1 MKKSVD
7 RRNLKN
13 TVRSIILVTVG
24 TLILSF
30 GTSLFLMEFDL
41 VAGGVSGIAIVLDR
55 IVSDFVPQLRFVTIN
70 MIIAIL
76 TWTLFF
82 IGHFVL
88 GKGFA
93 LKTLLSSAIYPL
105 GIAFFSRLADPDILG
120 GFFYL
125 KGYETHSEIAL
136 ILASVLGGACV
147 GAGCSITFIGGGS
160 TGGIDIIAFTV
171 CKIFKRAKSSTV
183 LFIIDAAIV
192 ISGMFVIQNLIISL
206 LGMISAFVSALTVD
220 KIFIGSNRSF
230 IAQIISCKHEAINR
244 EILDRIGRG
253 TTIVEVKGGYTGESK
268 KMITV
273 SFTVNQYA
281 ELLSTVSRH
290 DKKAFVTILR
300 AHEINGEGFTEQ
312 SN

>member
-7 RRNLKN
+7 RQSVKDIARG
-13 TVRSIILVTVG
+13 IILVTLG
-24 TLILSF
+24 TMILSF

-55 IVSDFVPQLRFVTIN
+55 VISDYIPPLRFITVN
-70 MIIAIL
+70 MLIAAI

-82 IGHFVL
+82 IGLFVL
-88 GKGFA
+88 GRAFA
-93 LKTLLSSAIYPL
+93 LKTLLSSVIYPL
-105 GIAFFSRLADPDILG
+105 GIALFSRLADPEVLG

-125 KGYETHSEIAL
+125 KGYEAHGEIAL

-160 TGGIDIIAFTV
+160 TGGVDIIAFTV
-171 CKIFKRAKSSTV
+171 CKIFKRAKSSAV
-183 LFIIDAAIV
+183 LFIIDSVVV
-192 ISGMFVIQNLIISL
+192 ICGMFVTQNLIISL

-220 KIFIGSNRSF
+220 RIFVGSNRSF
-230 IAQIISCKHEAINR
+230 IAQIISSKPEEINR
-244 EILDRIGRG
+244 EILESIGRG
-253 TTIVEVKGGYTGESK
+253 TTVVDVKGGYTGENK

-281 ELLSTVSRH
+281 ELLSAVSRH
-290 DKKAFVTILR
+290 DKKAFVNILK
-300 AHEINGEGFTEQ
+300 AHEINGNGFTR
-312 SN
+312 